1 MGDLSRYS
9 INAKGTRSR
18 TPLYQSCLGRN
29 PEVAL
34 WLLEQGAQDEPEGC
48 GYVAIC
54 ATGKGTEESTDSGER
69 TAAIM
74 RRFGFAGKPKK
85 VKKKKQKKPAQPTK
99 KNGKGDQDKSG
110 GRKNSPAKLLELAV
124 AAAAVGNTSPLL
136 TRAGS
141 GKNAEL
147 PIHHAARTRNVDAL
161 TVLLAT
167 DCAKEQ
173 LLSTPTFLV
182 HAPAVFASVLAI
194 SAHQHSVLPLPSF
207 CRARLRCW

>member
-1 MGDLSRYS
+1 MVGPSRYS

-29 PEVAL
+29 PEIAL

-54 ATGKGTEESTDSGER
+54 ATGKGTEDSTDPGER

-85 VKKKKQKKPAQPTK
+85 VKQKKQKKKPPQPTK
-99 KNGKGDQDKSG
+99 KSKGDHNVG
-110 GRKNSPAKLLELAV
+110 GSPKKRVTPSKLLELAV
-124 AAAAVGNTSPLL
+124 AAAAAGDTSPLL
-136 TRAGS
+136 TRG
-141 GKNAEL
+141 GKGQNAEL

-173 LLSTPTFLV
+173 LLSTTGFILV
-182 HAPAVFASVLAI
+182 TQLTSGSRDLSRTKTAL
-194 SAHQHSVLPLPSF
+194 
-207 CRARLRCW
+207 